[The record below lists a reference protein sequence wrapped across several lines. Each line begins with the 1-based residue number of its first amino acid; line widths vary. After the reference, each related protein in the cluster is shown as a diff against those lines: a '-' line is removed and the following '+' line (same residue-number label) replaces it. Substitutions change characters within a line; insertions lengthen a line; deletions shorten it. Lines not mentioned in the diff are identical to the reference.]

1 MKRIKLY
8 SPVETVEVEVGG
20 NVAELRL
27 DLSKERLADVAD
39 ACIKAKSKVAAL
51 DALAAKADD
60 KRGRA
65 EIDRKVSKAIEPAVR
80 LVLGDSQFE
89 EVMELCGCDG
99 SMGAGTRNLV
109 VLPLLALVMECIAE
123 RNEIVNGSKE
133 TIGTIAAR
141 PEGDE
146 DALRPDGD

>member
-39 ACIKAKSKVAAL
+39 ACIKAKSKVATL
-51 DALAAKADD
+51 EALAAKAAD

-80 LVLGDSQFE
+80 LVLGDSQFD

-109 VLPLLALVMECIAE
+109 VLPLLALVMECIAK
-123 RNEIVNGSKE
+123 RNEIIGESKE
-133 TIGTIAAR
+133 IIGTIAAR

-146 DALRPDGD
+146 DALRPDEG

>member
-27 DLSKERLADVAD
+27 DLSKERLEGVAD
-39 ACIKAKSKVAAL
+39 ACIKAKSKVATL
-51 DALAAKADD
+51 EALAAKAAD
-60 KRGRA
+60 KRDRA

-80 LVLGDSQFE
+80 LVLGDAQFD

-109 VLPLLALVMECIAE
+109 VLPLLALVMECIAK
-123 RNEIVNGSKE
+123 RNEVIGESKRI
-133 TIGTIAAR
+133 IGTIAAR

-146 DALRPDGD
+146 DALRPDED

>member
-27 DLSKERLADVAD
+27 DLSKERLEGVAD
-39 ACIKAKSKVAAL
+39 ACIKAKSKVATL
-51 DALAAKADD
+51 EALAAKAAD
-60 KRGRA
+60 KRDRA

-80 LVLGDSQFE
+80 LVLGDAQFD

-109 VLPLLALVMECIAE
+109 VLPLLALVMECIAK
-123 RNEIVNGSKE
+123 RNEVIGESKKI
-133 TIGTIAAR
+133 IGTIAAR
-141 PEGDE
+141 PRGGRRC
-146 DALRPDGD
+146 AAT